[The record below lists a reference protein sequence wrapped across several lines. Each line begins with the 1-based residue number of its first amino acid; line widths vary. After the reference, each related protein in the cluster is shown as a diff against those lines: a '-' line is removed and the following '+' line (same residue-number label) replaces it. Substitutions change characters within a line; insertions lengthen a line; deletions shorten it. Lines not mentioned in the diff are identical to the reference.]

1 MESIK
6 RIEIITNYL
15 ELKPVIDILNQA
27 GVSGYS
33 VITNVTGSGDR
44 GKVIDDLE
52 IAALTNV
59 YVLSICQQEKEEQV
73 VAAIT
78 PLIKKFG
85 GVCIVSDAKWIAH

>member
-1 MESIK
+1 MAVKNNSTSKMESIK

-33 VITNVTGSGDR
+33 VITNVTGFGDR

-52 IAALTNV
+52 IPALTNV
-59 YVLSICQQEKEEQV
+59 YVLSICQ
-73 VAAIT
+73 
-78 PLIKKFG
+78 
-85 GVCIVSDAKWIAH
+85 